1 VRLICWDGPCASTSG
16 LRRPSLITTL
26 LLGDLNEMSKG
37 VTYAGLVYLA
47 FSLLA
52 MFFWV
57 RGIVRGRPSV
67 AYAPVQ

>member
-1 VRLICWDGPCASTSG
+1 
-16 LRRPSLITTL
+16 
-26 LLGDLNEMSKG
+26 MSKG

-67 AYAPVQ
+67 AYAPVH

>member
-1 VRLICWDGPCASTSG
+1 
-16 LRRPSLITTL
+16 
-26 LLGDLNEMSKG
+26 MSKG

-47 FSLLA
+47 FALVA

-57 RGIVRGRPSV
+57 RGIVRVRPGV